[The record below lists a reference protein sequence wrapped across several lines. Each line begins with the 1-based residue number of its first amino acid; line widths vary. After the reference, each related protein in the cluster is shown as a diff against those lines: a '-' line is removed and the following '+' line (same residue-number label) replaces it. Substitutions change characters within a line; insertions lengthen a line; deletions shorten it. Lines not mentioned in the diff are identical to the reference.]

1 MAISVNSRIVKA
13 FFTLTTN
20 VDYVRLRGNLRIQ
33 ILPTIRELG
42 GALRYQFAA
51 FIAEDCSLIVWDD
64 DPAKIIARAVDIE
77 QQLVEIS
84 YHNITGK
91 YPPNDKRRK
100 SIMPSTTD
108 LEAAN
113 AEPRPRVFINC
124 IMMAFTLTLVLATMG
139 LSWMELT
146 EQSLVDHNFRRF
158 ALVAM
163 MPIEIFLC
171 LVMTLNQPHVKL
183 LIETSAVFHA
193 DSSRMPFRA
202 DWSSKPTTIKFEV
215 LFRNTATS
223 ALQYR

>member
-1 MAISVNSRIVKA
+1 
-13 FFTLTTN
+13 

-42 GALRYQFAA
+42 GALRYKFAA

-64 DPAKIIARAVDIE
+64 DPAKVIARAVDLE
-77 QQLVEIS
+77 DQLVEIS
-84 YHNITGK
+84 YRNATGK
-91 YPPNDKRRK
+91 YPSNDKRRM
-100 SIMPSTTD
+100 SIMPPTTD

-124 IMMAFTLTLVLATMG
+124 IIMAFTLTLVLATMG

-146 EQSLVDHNFRRF
+146 EQSLVDNNFQRF

-163 MPIEIFLC
+163 APIEIFLC
-171 LVMTLNQPHVKL
+171 LVMTLNKPHFKL

-223 ALQYR
+223 ALQYRQTSALYYNSVSYLQRRAA